1 MKEDLKKLWDR
12 IEYLMEINGITG
24 SYMDREMGIHN
35 FLQRRGTNISMTTLF
50 KISNILGY
58 PLGEFFSE
66 DVAPTSSKPIGNREC
81 YVVTKTIPTG
91 ATETYRVF
99 DNENEAWRKV
109 NSLGA
114 VQTFDKYP
122 NKFLNPLTG
131 YWYTIKKSRYE
142 YTS

>member
-12 IEYLMEINGITG
+12 IEYLMELNGITG
-24 SYMDREMGIHN
+24 SYMSREMGIHN

-58 PLGEFFSE
+58 PLEEFFSE
-66 DVAPTSSKPIGNREC
+66 DEAPVSSRSIGKRDC
-81 YVVTKTIPTG
+81 YVVTKSLPSG
-91 ATETYRVF
+91 ATEPYMVF
-99 DNENEAWRKV
+99 DNEEDAWQKV

-114 VQTFDKYP
+114 VQTFDKYS
-122 NKFLNPLTG
+122 NKYLNPVTSYL
-131 YWYTIKKSRYE
+131 YTIKKTKIE